1 MAGDIWSKS
10 RDDAGRLLP
19 GIQIDFA
26 LVTMAG
32 FHVTLYGRFW
42 VTPEG
47 F

>member
-1 MAGDIWSKS
+1 MAGGSWSKV
-10 RDDAGRLLP
+10 RNDAGRLLP

-42 VTPEG
+42 VTPMA
-47 F
+47 